1 MGKVRILSLDGG
13 GLRGVA
19 PLMVLDW
26 MERETG
32 KRIHELFDVIAGTST
47 GGIIACGLAG
57 SADGERPML
66 DLAQII
72 DLYENEGATIF
83 PPAETAIG
91 RFFRGIK
98 AAFDPRYAPDGLDR
112 LLRSNFRDLRLS
124 DALVPIIVP
133 SYDIGHNEVLVF
145 KSRKTADPR
154 YDATLR
160 EVCRATSAA
169 PTYLPSFKM
178 EYPDRTG
185 TVKERVCIDGGIYAN
200 NPTMAAVAEVIKHGH
215 RGERVALEDIQCLS
229 LGTGNHVKELD
240 EQGSMDWGL
249 FNWARPIT
257 DVMMQAS
264 SLAVEY
270 EAEQLLSTYLRL
282 QFHIHDERF
291 SDMADARPET
301 RAHIKRL
308 VNEQLLQP
316 ETLERL
322 RAFLAD

>member
-13 GLRGVA
+13 GLRGIA

-26 MERETG
+26 IERETG

-57 SADGERPML
+57 SADGERPLM
-66 DLAQII
+66 DLGQII

-83 PPAETAIG
+83 PPAENALG
-91 RFFRGIK
+91 RLFRGIK
-98 AAFDPRYAPDGLDR
+98 AAFDPRYSPDGLDS
-112 LLRSNFRDLRLS
+112 LLRGNFRDLKLS
-124 DALVPIIVP
+124 DVLVPIIVP
-133 SYDIGHNEVLVF
+133 SYDIGHNEVLMF
-145 KSRKTADPR
+145 KSRKAADAR

-178 EYPDRTG
+178 AYPDWTG
-185 TVKERVCIDGGIYAN
+185 TVKDRVCIDGGIYVN
-200 NPTMAAVAEVIKHGH
+200 NPTMAAVAEVVKHGH
-215 RGERVALEDIQCLS
+215 RGERVALEDIRCLS
-229 LGTGNHVKELD
+229 LGTGNHIKELD
-240 EQGSMDWGL
+240 EQGSLDWGL

-257 DVMMQAS
+257 NVMMQAS
-264 SLAVEY
+264 SLSVEY

-282 QFHIHDERF
+282 QFHIHEEQF

-301 RAHIKRL
+301 RAHIKQL

-316 ETLERL
+316 EPLNRL
-322 RAFLAD
+322 RAFLAE